1 MATYLKR
8 QNGLIFIRGL
18 WHDSVSMEKTE
29 IRGYLYILIGA
40 TLWGV
45 SSVVAKALFNVG
57 LPPGE
62 LVLVR
67 LTLTTLTLA
76 LILLFFDR
84 RRMIISWKDLPYF
97 LALGFVG
104 VGGMQFFYYFAI
116 SKIQVGP
123 AILLQYLQP
132 FWVSVYAF
140 LFQKEPLAKG
150 KILSLLLA
158 ILGCYFVAG
167 GYEIDLLRMNRMG
180 ILSGLAASLF
190 FTFYALLGEKG
201 LKKYDPWTL
210 MLYGFGFG
218 AVLYGILISPMKVLT
233 GGHSFKVWL
242 AFLYISIFSTLI
254 PFGLYFKGMERL
266 RATRASITAT
276 WEPVIAGLTAYFVLG
291 EVLDPL
297 QVVGGMGVIAA
308 VILLQMAKE
317 KAAPTTPLEIR
328 QKG

>member
-1 MATYLKR
+1 M
-8 QNGLIFIRGL
+8 G
-18 WHDSVSMEKTE
+18 KTE

-45 SSVVAKALFNVG
+45 SSVVAKSLFNIG

-67 LTLTTLTLA
+67 LTLTTLALA
-76 LILLFFDR
+76 LVLLFFDR
-84 RRMIISWKDLPYF
+84 RRMIISLRDLPYF
-97 LALGFVG
+97 FTLGFVG
-104 VGGMQFFYYFAI
+104 VGGMQFFYYLAI
-116 SKIQVGP
+116 SEIQVGP
-123 AILLQYLQP
+123 AVLLQYLQP

-140 LFQKEPLAKG
+140 LFQKEPLSKG

-158 ILGCYFVAG
+158 LLGCYFVAG
-167 GYEIDLLRMNRMG
+167 GWEIDLLRMNRMG

-190 FTFYALLGEKG
+190 FTFYALYGEKG

-210 MLYGFGFG
+210 ILYGFGFG
-218 AVLYGILISPMKVLT
+218 AVLYGILVSPMKVLT
-233 GGHSFKVWL
+233 GGYSFEVWG

-276 WEPVIAGLTAYFVLG
+276 WEPVIAGLSAYFVLG
-291 EVLDPL
+291 EVLHPL
-297 QVVGGMGVIAA
+297 QVVGGIGVIAA

-317 KAAPTTPLEIR
+317 KAAPSTPLKIR